1 MPKLPEGLVIGFD
14 FGLKRIGVAIGQTV
28 TRTASPQTIVN
39 SRDGVPDWKHITQLI
54 EHWNPVAIVVGLP
67 MHLDGSEQPFTQSA
81 RKFGQR
87 LHGRYQRPLF
97 FIEEQL
103 SSHEAEQRLKSRA
116 QATTLLDAHAAQ
128 IILENWLSHYDDT
141 EL

>member
-1 MPKLPEGLVIGFD
+1 MGFD
-14 FGLKRIGVAIGQTV
+14 FGLKRIGIAVGQTV
-28 TRTASPQTIVN
+28 TRTASPETVVN
-39 SRDGVPDWKHITQLI
+39 SRDGVPDWAHISQLI
-54 EHWNPVAIVVGLP
+54 ERWNPVAIVVGLP
-67 MHLDGSEQPFTQSA
+67 MHLNGTEQPFTQSA

-116 QATTLLDAHAAQ
+116 QSNTQLDAHAAQ
-128 IILENWLSHYDDT
+128 IILENWLSHYDKT